1 MNAQLAQRM
10 RSAHLVSTEAY
21 PHFLE
26 AVTLQEEAD
35 AAAAKA
41 YKTRKW
47 ISIVGVVV
55 LSCLPVVGVPVAI
68 LLGVYLY
75 HDYKKGAFHESVEA
89 ARQEGYDHAEEARL
103 AGVAIMDAHEDVLE
117 GLYGDYCTPVA
128 TEYLMNVTA
137 AGRVD
142 NLNDA
147 LLMCDEHLH
156 RMRIE
161 EANANMVAEQRE
173 QSESLR
179 GIRKSSAISAVA
191 NATNTVFNIASQI

>member
-10 RSAHLVSTEAY
+10 RSAHQVSAEAY
-21 PHFLE
+21 PHFYE

-35 AAAAKA
+35 IAAAKS

-47 ISIVGVVV
+47 ISIVAVVV
-55 LSCLPVVGVPVAI
+55 VSCLPYVGVPAAI
-68 LLGVYLY
+68 ALGVYLY
-75 HDYKKGAFHESVEA
+75 NDYKKGGFHDSVEA
-89 ARQEGYDHAEEARL
+89 ARQEGYDRAEEARR
-103 AGVAIMDAHEDVLE
+103 AGVAIMDAHDDVLE

-142 NLNDA
+142 TLNDA
-147 LLMCDEHLH
+147 LFMCDEYLH

-161 EANANMVAEQRE
+161 EANANMVAEQQA

-191 NATNTVFNIASQI
+191 NVTNTVFNIASQI

>member
-10 RSAHLVSTEAY
+10 RSAYQVSTEAY
-21 PHFLE
+21 PHFYE

-35 AAAAKA
+35 IAAAKS

-47 ISIVGVVV
+47 LSIVAVVV
-55 LSCLPVVGVPVAI
+55 VSCLPYVGVPAAI
-68 LLGVYLY
+68 ALGVFLY
-75 HDYKKGAFHESVEA
+75 NDYKKGGFHDSVEA
-89 ARQEGYDHAEEARL
+89 ARQEGYDRAEEARQ
-103 AGVAIMDAHEDVLE
+103 AGVAIMDAHDDVLE

-128 TEYLMNVTA
+128 TEYLMSITA

-142 NLNDA
+142 TLNDA
-147 LLMCDEHLH
+147 LLMCDEYLH
-156 RMRIE
+156 RTRIE
-161 EANANMVAEQRE
+161 EANSNMVAEQQA

-191 NATNTVFNIASQI
+191 NVTNTVFNIASQI